1 MLKLKSDSNLIEQL
15 KANKSSLWLIGLL
28 ALGVVFILLGSGV
41 EVTQPTVDEEARVS
55 EMCSLM
61 DGVGECRVM
70 MTYSPDD
77 DSRVYAVLVLCEGA
91 DSITVRE
98 KITSLFCSLYG
109 IGSHRVEIQRL
120 NKQNE

>member
-41 EVTQPTVDEEARVS
+41 EVAQPTVDEESRVS